1 MIVPTASSVF
11 RQEAFFFLD
20 FHGRGFFM
28 PKKGRYAHLN
38 GSSAYY
44 PFGART
50 TLRKK
55 QRLRVVLLR
64 LLGLALALPVA
75 FLLVRQFIFHG
86 GQPAPP
92 LSQLSPETAAS
103 DDPVSVTVQ
112 PATVNAP
119 QSFPT
124 PESASSPKDTIL
136 PKYEDLYLQNP
147 DLVGWL
153 TIDAIDVDYP
163 VMQTPG
169 DNEFYLRRG
178 FDKLYSLA
186 GSLFLDENCRLSTP
200 STANWLIYGH
210 NMSDG
215 SMFGKLDAFA
225 DETFCKTHPTFSF
238 DSLYEEMDW
247 QIVAVIRTEVGADSL
262 PYYTFFD
269 AKDKKD
275 WQAKYQA
282 IMDLALFD
290 TGVDAEYGDQLL
302 TLSTCGTTSSTTD
315 KRLAVVAKRIS

>member
-1 MIVPTASSVF
+1 
-11 RQEAFFFLD
+11 
-20 FHGRGFFM
+20 M
-28 PKKGRYAHLN
+28 PKKGRYAHLK

-50 TLRKK
+50 SLRKK
-55 QRLRVVLLR
+55 QRMRVVLLR
-64 LLGLALALPVA
+64 LLGLALIVPVA
-75 FLLVRQFIFHG
+75 LFLIRQIFFNG
-86 GQPAPP
+86 GQPKPP
-92 LSQLSPETAAS
+92 IGVTATPETAS
-103 DDPVSVTVQ
+103 SGPVSVTVQ

-119 QSFPT
+119 QNVQT
-124 PESASSPKDTIL
+124 PESIPETEDAIL
-136 PKYEDLYLQNP
+136 PKYQDLYAQNS

-153 TIDAIDVDYP
+153 TIDAIGVDYP

-169 DNEFYLRRG
+169 DNEYYLRRG

-186 GSLFLDENCRLSTP
+186 GSLFLDENCRITSP

-215 SMFGKLDAFA
+215 SMFGQLDKYAEESFYR
-225 DETFCKTHPTFSF
+225 EHPTFEF
-238 DSLYEEMDW
+238 DTLYEEMQW
-247 QIVAVIRTEVGADSL
+247 QIVAVIRTQVGSDDL

-269 AKDKKD
+269 ASSERD

-282 IMDLALFD
+282 VMDLALYD
-290 TGVDAEYGDQLL
+290 TGVTAQYGDQLL

-315 KRLAVVAKRIS
+315 KRLAVIAKQID

>member
-1 MIVPTASSVF
+1 
-11 RQEAFFFLD
+11 
-20 FHGRGFFM
+20 M
-28 PKKGRYAHLN
+28 PKKGRYAHLK

-50 TLRKK
+50 SLRKK

-64 LLGLALALPVA
+64 LLGLALIVPVA
-75 FLLVRQFIFHG
+75 LFLVRQIFFNG
-86 GQPAPP
+86 GQPKPP
-92 LSQLSPETAAS
+92 IGVTATPETAS
-103 DDPVSVTVQ
+103 SGPVSVTVQ

-119 QSFPT
+119 QNVQT
-124 PESASSPKDTIL
+124 PESIPETEDAIL
-136 PKYEDLYLQNP
+136 PKYQDLYAQNS

-153 TIDAIDVDYP
+153 TIDAIGVDYP

-169 DNEFYLRRG
+169 DNEYYLRRG

-186 GSLFLDENCRLSTP
+186 GSLFLDENCRITSP

-215 SMFGKLDAFA
+215 SMFGQLDKYAEKSFYR
-225 DETFCKTHPTFSF
+225 EHPTLEF
-238 DSLYEEMDW
+238 DTLYEEMQW
-247 QIVAVIRTEVGADSL
+247 QIVAVIRTQVGADDL

-269 AKDKKD
+269 ASSERD

-282 IMDLALFD
+282 VMDLALYD
-290 TGVDAEYGDQLL
+290 TGVTAQYGDQLL

-315 KRLAVVAKRIS
+315 KRLAVIAKRID

>member
-1 MIVPTASSVF
+1 
-11 RQEAFFFLD
+11 
-20 FHGRGFFM
+20 M
-28 PKKGRYAHLN
+28 PKKGRYAHLK

-50 TLRKK
+50 SLRKK
-55 QRLRVVLLR
+55 QRMRVVLLR
-64 LLGLALALPVA
+64 LLGLALIVPVA
-75 FLLVRQFIFHG
+75 LFLVRQIFFNG
-86 GQPAPP
+86 GQPKPP
-92 LSQLSPETAAS
+92 IGVTATPETAS
-103 DDPVSVTVQ
+103 SGPVSVTVQ

-119 QSFPT
+119 QNVQT
-124 PESASSPKDTIL
+124 PESIPETEDAIL
-136 PKYEDLYLQNP
+136 PKYQDLYAQNS

-153 TIDAIDVDYP
+153 TIDAIGVDYP

-169 DNEFYLRRG
+169 DNEYYLRRG

-186 GSLFLDENCRLSTP
+186 GSLFLDENCRITSP

-215 SMFGKLDAFA
+215 SMFGQLDKYAEESFYR
-225 DETFCKTHPTFSF
+225 EHPTFEF
-238 DSLYEEMDW
+238 DTLYEEMQW
-247 QIVAVIRTEVGADSL
+247 QIVAVIRTQVGSDDL

-269 AKDKKD
+269 ASSERD

-282 IMDLALFD
+282 VMDLALYD
-290 TGVDAEYGDQLL
+290 TGVTAQYGDQLL

-315 KRLAVVAKRIS
+315 KRLAVIAKRID

>member
-1 MIVPTASSVF
+1 
-11 RQEAFFFLD
+11 
-20 FHGRGFFM
+20 M
-28 PKKGRYAHLN
+28 PKKGRYAHLK

-50 TLRKK
+50 SLRKK
-55 QRLRVVLLR
+55 QRMRVVLLR
-64 LLGLALALPVA
+64 LLGLALIVPVA
-75 FLLVRQFIFHG
+75 FFLVRQIFFNG
-86 GQPAPP
+86 GQPKPP
-92 LSQLSPETAAS
+92 TGVTATPDTAS
-103 DDPVSVTVQ
+103 SGPVSVTVQ

-119 QSFPT
+119 QNIQT
-124 PESASSPKDTIL
+124 PESPPETEDAIL
-136 PKYEDLYLQNP
+136 PKYQDLYAQNS

-153 TIDAIDVDYP
+153 TIDAIGVDYP

-169 DNEFYLRRG
+169 DNEYYLRRG

-186 GSLFLDENCRLSTP
+186 GSLFLDENCRTTSP

-215 SMFGKLDAFA
+215 SMFGQLDKYAEESFYR
-225 DETFCKTHPTFSF
+225 EHPTFEF
-238 DSLYEEMDW
+238 DTLYEEMQW
-247 QIVAVIRTEVGADSL
+247 QIVAVIRTQVGADDL

-269 AKDKKD
+269 ASSERD

-282 IMDLALFD
+282 VMDLALYD
-290 TGVDAEYGDQLL
+290 TGVTAQYGDQLL

-315 KRLAVVAKRIS
+315 KRLAVIAKRID

>member
-1 MIVPTASSVF
+1 
-11 RQEAFFFLD
+11 
-20 FHGRGFFM
+20 M
-28 PKKGRYAHLN
+28 PKKGRYAHLK

-50 TLRKK
+50 SLRKK
-55 QRLRVVLLR
+55 QRMRVVLLR
-64 LLGLALALPVA
+64 LLGLALIVPVA
-75 FLLVRQFIFHG
+75 LFLVRQIFFNG
-86 GQPAPP
+86 GQPKPP
-92 LSQLSPETAAS
+92 IGVTATPETAS
-103 DDPVSVTVQ
+103 SGPVSVTVQ

-119 QSFPT
+119 QNVQT
-124 PESASSPKDTIL
+124 PESTAETENAIL
-136 PKYEDLYLQNP
+136 PKYQDLYAQNS

-153 TIDAIDVDYP
+153 TIDAIGVDYP

-169 DNEFYLRRG
+169 DNEYYLRRG

-186 GSLFLDENCRLSTP
+186 GSLFLDENCRITSP

-215 SMFGKLDAFA
+215 SMFGQLDKYAEESFYR
-225 DETFCKTHPTFSF
+225 EHPTFEF
-238 DSLYEEMDW
+238 DTLYEEMQW
-247 QIVAVIRTEVGADSL
+247 QIVAVIRTQVGSDDL

-269 AKDKKD
+269 ASSERD

-282 IMDLALFD
+282 VMDLALYD
-290 TGVDAEYGDQLL
+290 TGVTAQYGDQLL

-315 KRLAVVAKRIS
+315 KRLAVIAKRID

>member
-1 MIVPTASSVF
+1 
-11 RQEAFFFLD
+11 
-20 FHGRGFFM
+20 M
-28 PKKGRYAHLN
+28 PKKGRYAHLK

-50 TLRKK
+50 SLRKK
-55 QRLRVVLLR
+55 QRMRVVLLR
-64 LLGLALALPVA
+64 LLGLALIVPVA
-75 FLLVRQFIFHG
+75 LFLVRQIFFNG
-86 GQPAPP
+86 GQPKPP
-92 LSQLSPETAAS
+92 IGVTATPETAS
-103 DDPVSVTVQ
+103 SGPVSVTVQ

-119 QSFPT
+119 QNVQT
-124 PESASSPKDTIL
+124 PESLPETEDAIL
-136 PKYEDLYLQNP
+136 PKYQDLYAQNS

-153 TIDAIDVDYP
+153 TIDAIGVDYP

-169 DNEFYLRRG
+169 DNEYYLRRG

-186 GSLFLDENCRLSTP
+186 GSLFLDENCRITSP

-215 SMFGKLDAFA
+215 SMFGQLDKYAEESFYR
-225 DETFCKTHPTFSF
+225 EHPTFEF
-238 DSLYEEMDW
+238 DTLYEEMQW
-247 QIVAVIRTEVGADSL
+247 QIVAVIRTQVGADDL

-269 AKDKKD
+269 ASSERD

-282 IMDLALFD
+282 VMDLALYD
-290 TGVDAEYGDQLL
+290 TGVTAQYGDQLL

-315 KRLAVVAKRIS
+315 KRLAVVAKRID

>member
-1 MIVPTASSVF
+1 
-11 RQEAFFFLD
+11 
-20 FHGRGFFM
+20 M
-28 PKKGRYAHLN
+28 PKKGRYAHLK

-50 TLRKK
+50 SLRKQ
-55 QRLRVVLLR
+55 QRMRVVLLR
-64 LLGLALALPVA
+64 LLGLALIVPVA
-75 FLLVRQFIFHG
+75 LFLVRQIFFNG
-86 GQPAPP
+86 GQPKPP
-92 LSQLSPETAAS
+92 IGVTATPETAS
-103 DDPVSVTVQ
+103 SGPVSVTVQ

-119 QSFPT
+119 QNVQT
-124 PESASSPKDTIL
+124 PESTAETENAIL
-136 PKYEDLYLQNP
+136 PKYQDLYAQNS

-153 TIDAIDVDYP
+153 TIDAIGVDYP

-169 DNEFYLRRG
+169 DNEYYLRRG

-186 GSLFLDENCRLSTP
+186 GSLFLDENCRITSP

-215 SMFGKLDAFA
+215 SMFGQLDKYAEESFYR
-225 DETFCKTHPTFSF
+225 EHPTFEF
-238 DSLYEEMDW
+238 DTLYEEMQW
-247 QIVAVIRTEVGADSL
+247 QIVAVIRTQVGSDDL

-269 AKDKKD
+269 ASSERD

-282 IMDLALFD
+282 VMDLALYD
-290 TGVDAEYGDQLL
+290 TGVIAQYGDQLL

-315 KRLAVVAKRIS
+315 KRLAVIAKRID

>member
-1 MIVPTASSVF
+1 
-11 RQEAFFFLD
+11 
-20 FHGRGFFM
+20 M
-28 PKKGRYAHLN
+28 PKKGRYAHLK

-50 TLRKK
+50 SLRKK
-55 QRLRVVLLR
+55 QRMRVVLLR
-64 LLGLALALPVA
+64 LLGLALIVPVA
-75 FLLVRQFIFHG
+75 LFLVRQIFFNG
-86 GQPAPP
+86 GQPKPP
-92 LSQLSPETAAS
+92 IGVTATSETAS
-103 DDPVSVTVQ
+103 SGPVSVTVQ

-119 QSFPT
+119 QNVQT
-124 PESASSPKDTIL
+124 PESIPETKDAIL
-136 PKYEDLYLQNP
+136 PKYQDLYAQNS

-153 TIDAIDVDYP
+153 TIDAIGVDYP

-169 DNEFYLRRG
+169 DNEYYLRRG

-186 GSLFLDENCRLSTP
+186 GSLFLDENCRITSP

-215 SMFGKLDAFA
+215 SMFGQLDKYAEESFYR
-225 DETFCKTHPTFSF
+225 EHPTFEF
-238 DSLYEEMDW
+238 DTLYEEMQW
-247 QIVAVIRTEVGADSL
+247 QIVAVIRTQVGADDL

-269 AKDKKD
+269 ASSERD

-282 IMDLALFD
+282 VMDLALYD
-290 TGVDAEYGDQLL
+290 TGVTAQYGNQLL

-315 KRLAVVAKRIS
+315 KRLAVIAKRID

>member
-1 MIVPTASSVF
+1 
-11 RQEAFFFLD
+11 
-20 FHGRGFFM
+20 M
-28 PKKGRYAHLN
+28 PKKGRYAHLK

-50 TLRKK
+50 SLRKK
-55 QRLRVVLLR
+55 QRMRVVLLR
-64 LLGLALALPVA
+64 LLGLALIVPVA
-75 FLLVRQFIFHG
+75 LFLVRQIFFNG
-86 GQPAPP
+86 GQPKPP
-92 LSQLSPETAAS
+92 TGVTATPETAS
-103 DDPVSVTVQ
+103 SGPVSVTVQ

-119 QSFPT
+119 QNIQT
-124 PESASSPKDTIL
+124 PESIPETEDAIL
-136 PKYEDLYLQNP
+136 PKYQDLYAQNS

-153 TIDAIDVDYP
+153 TIDAIGVDYP

-169 DNEFYLRRG
+169 DNEYYLRRG

-186 GSLFLDENCRLSTP
+186 GSLFLDENCRTTSP

-215 SMFGKLDAFA
+215 SMFGQLDKYAEESFYR
-225 DETFCKTHPTFSF
+225 EHPTFEF
-238 DSLYEEMDW
+238 DTLYEEMQW
-247 QIVAVIRTEVGADSL
+247 QIVAVIRTQVGADDL

-269 AKDKKD
+269 ASSERD

-282 IMDLALFD
+282 VMDLALYD
-290 TGVDAEYGDQLL
+290 TGVTAQYGDQLL

-315 KRLAVVAKRIS
+315 KRLAVIAKRID

>member
-1 MIVPTASSVF
+1 
-11 RQEAFFFLD
+11 
-20 FHGRGFFM
+20 M
-28 PKKGRYAHLN
+28 PKKGRYAHLK

-50 TLRKK
+50 SLRKK
-55 QRLRVVLLR
+55 QRMRVVLLR
-64 LLGLALALPVA
+64 LLGLALIVPVA
-75 FLLVRQFIFHG
+75 LFLVRQIFFNG
-86 GQPAPP
+86 GQPKPP
-92 LSQLSPETAAS
+92 IGVTATPETAS
-103 DDPVSVTVQ
+103 SGPVSVTVQ

-119 QSFPT
+119 QNVQT
-124 PESASSPKDTIL
+124 PESTAETENAIL
-136 PKYEDLYLQNP
+136 PKYQDLYAQNS

-153 TIDAIDVDYP
+153 TIDAIGVDYP

-169 DNEFYLRRG
+169 DNEYYLRRG

-186 GSLFLDENCRLSTP
+186 GSLFLDENCRITSP

-215 SMFGKLDAFA
+215 SMFGQLDKYAEESFYR
-225 DETFCKTHPTFSF
+225 EHPTFEF
-238 DSLYEEMDW
+238 DTLYEEMQW
-247 QIVAVIRTEVGADSL
+247 QIVAVIRTQVGADDL

-269 AKDKKD
+269 ASSERD

-282 IMDLALFD
+282 VMDLALYD
-290 TGVDAEYGDQLL
+290 TGVTAQYGDQLL

-315 KRLAVVAKRIS
+315 KRLAVIAKRID

>member
-1 MIVPTASSVF
+1 
-11 RQEAFFFLD
+11 
-20 FHGRGFFM
+20 M
-28 PKKGRYAHLN
+28 PKKGRYAHLK

-50 TLRKK
+50 SLRKK
-55 QRLRVVLLR
+55 QRMRVVLLR
-64 LLGLALALPVA
+64 LLGLALIVPVA
-75 FLLVRQFIFHG
+75 LFLVRQIFFNG
-86 GQPAPP
+86 GQPKPP
-92 LSQLSPETAAS
+92 IGVTATSETAS
-103 DDPVSVTVQ
+103 SGPVSVTVQ

-119 QSFPT
+119 QNVQT
-124 PESASSPKDTIL
+124 PESIPETEDAIL
-136 PKYEDLYLQNP
+136 PKYQDLYAQNS

-153 TIDAIDVDYP
+153 TIDAIGVDYP

-169 DNEFYLRRG
+169 DNEYYLRRG

-186 GSLFLDENCRLSTP
+186 GSLFLDENCRTTSP

-215 SMFGKLDAFA
+215 SMFGQLDKYAEESFYR
-225 DETFCKTHPTFSF
+225 EHPTFEF
-238 DSLYEEMDW
+238 DTLYEEMQW
-247 QIVAVIRTEVGADSL
+247 QIVAVIRTQVGADDL

-269 AKDKKD
+269 ASSERD

-282 IMDLALFD
+282 VMDLALYD
-290 TGVDAEYGDQLL
+290 TGVTAQYGDQLL

-315 KRLAVVAKRIS
+315 KRLAVIAKRID

>member
-1 MIVPTASSVF
+1 
-11 RQEAFFFLD
+11 
-20 FHGRGFFM
+20 M
-28 PKKGRYAHLN
+28 PKKGRYAHLK

-50 TLRKK
+50 SLRKK
-55 QRLRVVLLR
+55 QRMRVVLLR
-64 LLGLALALPVA
+64 LLGLALIVPVA
-75 FLLVRQFIFHG
+75 LFLVRQIFFNG
-86 GQPAPP
+86 GQPKPP
-92 LSQLSPETAAS
+92 IGVTATPETAS
-103 DDPVSVTVQ
+103 SGPVSVTVQ

-119 QSFPT
+119 QNVQT
-124 PESASSPKDTIL
+124 PESTAETEDAIL
-136 PKYEDLYLQNP
+136 PKYQDLYAQNS

-153 TIDAIDVDYP
+153 TIDAIGVDYP

-169 DNEFYLRRG
+169 DNEYYLRRG

-186 GSLFLDENCRLSTP
+186 GSLFLDENCRITSP

-215 SMFGKLDAFA
+215 SMFGQLDKYAEESFYR
-225 DETFCKTHPTFSF
+225 EHPTFEF
-238 DSLYEEMDW
+238 DTLYEEMQW
-247 QIVAVIRTEVGADSL
+247 QIVAVIRTQVGSDDL

-269 AKDKKD
+269 ASSERD

-282 IMDLALFD
+282 VMDLALYD
-290 TGVDAEYGDQLL
+290 TGVTAQYGDQLL

-315 KRLAVVAKRIS
+315 KRLAVIAKRID

>member
-1 MIVPTASSVF
+1 
-11 RQEAFFFLD
+11 
-20 FHGRGFFM
+20 M
-28 PKKGRYAHLN
+28 PKKGRYAHLK

-50 TLRKK
+50 SLRKK
-55 QRLRVVLLR
+55 QRMRVVLLR
-64 LLGLALALPVA
+64 LLGLALIVPVA
-75 FLLVRQFIFHG
+75 LFLVRQIFFNG
-86 GQPAPP
+86 GQPKPP
-92 LSQLSPETAAS
+92 IGVTATPETAAS
-103 DDPVSVTVQ
+103 GPVSVTVQ

-119 QSFPT
+119 QNVQT
-124 PESASSPKDTIL
+124 PESIPETEDAIL
-136 PKYEDLYLQNP
+136 PKYQDLYAQNS

-153 TIDAIDVDYP
+153 TIDAIGVDYP

-169 DNEFYLRRG
+169 DNGYYLRRG

-186 GSLFLDENCRLSTP
+186 GSLFLDENCRITSP

-215 SMFGKLDAFA
+215 SMFGQLDKYAEESFYR
-225 DETFCKTHPTFSF
+225 EHPTFEF
-238 DSLYEEMDW
+238 DTLYEEMQW
-247 QIVAVIRTEVGADSL
+247 QIVAVIRTQVGADDL

-269 AKDKKD
+269 AASERD

-282 IMDLALFD
+282 VMDLALYD
-290 TGVDAEYGDQLL
+290 TGVTAQYGDQLL

-315 KRLAVVAKRIS
+315 KRLAVVAKRID